1 MTRPAS
7 GHRTLHKYKS
17 RQRVFTISA
26 TGAVLLSAPALP
38 REQEV
43 ESQEQVCS
51 GEVGRMSEAPA
62 SPPSS
67 GAFVSPHRSQVGRC
81 LSDSLSL
88 LCGKGIRSRCGGK
101 RDQSYTCA
109 IRVSPPPDPPSGS
122 LVTFLMQIPAGGVG
136 VVGGQKRDDCS
147 PTGPTAQ

>member
-17 RQRVFTISA
+17 RQCVFTISA

-51 GEVGRMSEAPA
+51 GEVGRMPEAPA

-67 GAFVSPHRSQVGRC
+67 GAFVSPHRSQVGRR

-122 LVTFLMQIPAGGVG
+122 LVTFLMQIPAGGGG